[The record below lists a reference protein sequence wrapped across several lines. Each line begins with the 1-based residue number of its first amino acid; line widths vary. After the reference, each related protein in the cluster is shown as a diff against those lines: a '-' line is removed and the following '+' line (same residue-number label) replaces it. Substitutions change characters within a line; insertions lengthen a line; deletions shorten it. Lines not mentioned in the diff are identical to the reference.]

1 MKELDTWERVERDGW
16 REFSWRSDEQVGGT
30 ERKWERGAKQSG
42 RWRPSDGKTDTKRK
56 PDRRRYE
63 EIERSTTKKNME
75 IGGCELHE
83 NWTGPKRL
91 TANIFPVIWLKIK
104 KRTPLRNFMKVSG
117 LRYPCRCVLKILSS
131 GMWRRVTWPKQKHAA
146 TAYPEDGV
154 SSFLRMSVNF
164 YQKIGRHISKHIII
178 IIIHIKM
185 C

>member
-1 MKELDTWERVERDGW
+1 MNRLEERNENEKERQNKAEDEDHRTARLTRNGNLTEDDTRKL
-16 REFSWRSDEQVGGT
+16 REVQRRKTWRSVGVNFMKTGQD
-30 ERKWERGAKQSG
+30 RKDRPPTSFQSYDFKQ
-42 RWRPSDGKTDTKRK
+42 
-56 PDRRRYE
+56 
-63 EIERSTTKKNME
+63 
-75 IGGCELHE
+75 
-83 NWTGPKRL
+83 
-91 TANIFPVIWLKIK
+91 

-117 LRYPCRCVLKILSS
+117 LRYPCRSVLKILSS